1 MPGYDYELFENTP
14 VYKLAQAVQ
23 SDDLS
28 EIIKLVKENKMDVNY
43 REPKFGNNLLMLA
56 IVNQKTETVKTLL
69 DLGADPN
76 LRDTYNDDTALTV
89 AIYYTDSCD
98 LDKVKLLVDH
108 GADVN
113 TRKKY
118 SREATNETFNETALS
133 LASSEINCIGVVKYL
148 VEKGA
153 NINDTLYYKEYGA
166 ITSALI
172 QDNLDVALYL
182 IKHPTTQIPDIVYIR
197 NRGREKERKLSIT
210 DMLEE
215 DDYSSD
221 STKQKYKE
229 EILAYLRSIGKR

>member
-14 VYKLAQAVQ
+14 VYKLARAVK
-23 SDDLS
+23 SDDIS
-28 EIIKLVKENKMDVNY
+28 EIIKLVKEDKMDVNY

-76 LRDTYNDDTALTV
+76 LRDTYSDDTALTV

-118 SREATNETFNETALS
+118 SREATNETFNATALS
-133 LASSEINCIGVVKYL
+133 LASSEKNCIGVVKYL
-148 VEKGA
+148 VDKGA
-153 NINDTLYYKEYGA
+153 NINDTLYHKGYGA
-166 ITSALI
+166 ITNSLI
-172 QDNLDVALYL
+172 HNNLDVALYL
-182 IKHPTTQIPDIVYIR
+182 IKHPTTQIPDIVFIR
-197 NRGREKERKLSIT
+197 DGGKKEQKLSIT

-215 DDYSSD
+215 EDYSSD